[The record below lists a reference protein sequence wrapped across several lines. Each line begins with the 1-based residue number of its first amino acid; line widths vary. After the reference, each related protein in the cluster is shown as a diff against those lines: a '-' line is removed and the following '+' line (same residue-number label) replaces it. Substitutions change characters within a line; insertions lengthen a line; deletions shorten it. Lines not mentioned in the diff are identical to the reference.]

1 MRTKV
6 GRPSPTLPE
15 SLLPGVAATCAGSRD
30 ASRPPPNLLSTVDP
44 AMPTV
49 AEMVQTLLARG
60 MTSEAIAEAL
70 GKSTQA
76 VASWASGK
84 VANPHRATREGIE
97 RLYLAAVGGGSGQ
110 AVAPPVG
117 DTATADAPPADRLPP
132 PRPAVVAAADAPSVP
147 PSLPDRR
154 TTPPPRTA
162 TEAFRFIHCAD
173 LHIDSPLKGLAR
185 VDPRYADWIRTAT
198 REAFKR
204 LVDMAIVDRVDFVV
218 IAGDLYDGDW
228 KSADTGI
235 FVSRQLKRLADA
247 GIRVFVITGNHDA
260 LSVVTRT
267 VRWPETARRFAETA
281 ESFEIPELEVV
292 VHGRSFG
299 DRHESSDF
307 VAGYPPPRP
316 GVFNLGLLHTSLAG
330 SDGHATY
337 APCTPAQLTAIGYDY
352 WALGHVHVPR
362 EVQTNPHVVYS
373 GNIQGRDIGE
383 TGPRGCF
390 VVTVDRDRTPATHFV
405 ELDDV
410 RWERVRIDVGRLDA
424 RTPDDVVAAAVDAIE
439 KRVPPDERLLACRV
453 VLAGATPLHR
463 RLVTR
468 RSSLRDEI
476 ATVAGSQLERV
487 CVEQV
492 DVETTDPDAAPQPH
506 PDVPVR
512 ARDLLDDEF
521 EKLGAADVEALL
533 GDVPELAK
541 LFEDLRV
548 LDSVNPGQ
556 REALQ
561 SRGAWKTFVAEARDL
576 LLAELAGTDA
586 EREDAR

>member
-1 MRTKV
+1 
-6 GRPSPTLPE
+6 
-15 SLLPGVAATCAGSRD
+15 
-30 ASRPPPNLLSTVDP
+30 
-44 AMPTV
+44 MPTV
-49 AEMVQTLLARG
+49 AEMVQALLARG
-60 MTSEAIAEAL
+60 MTSDELAEAL

-84 VANPHRATREGIE
+84 VTNPHRATREGIE
-97 RLYLAAVGGGSGQ
+97 RLYRAALGGGVTQ
-110 AVAPPVG
+110 AM
-117 DTATADAPPADRLPP
+117 LP
-132 PRPAVVAAADAPSVP
+132 AAADSGSEDDPLPAQPPIPRAAAVADPVPSGDP

-154 TTPPPRTA
+154 TAPPPRGA
-162 TEAFRFIHCAD
+162 SEAFRFIHCAD
-173 LHIDSPLKGLAR
+173 LHIDSPLKGLKR
-185 VDPRYADWIRTAT
+185 LDPRYADWIRTAT

-204 LVDMAIVDRVDFVV
+204 LVDMAIADRVAFVV

-235 FVSRQLKRLADA
+235 FVSRQLKRLAEAD
-247 GIRVFVITGNHDA
+247 IRVFAITGNHDA

-281 ESFEIPELEVV
+281 ESVELPELGVV

-316 GVFNLGLLHTSLAG
+316 GLFNLGLLHTSLAG

-362 EVQTNPHVVYS
+362 EVQTNPHIVYS

-383 TGPRGCF
+383 TGPRGCY
-390 VVTVDRDRTPATHFV
+390 VVTVDRNREPSTHFV

-410 RWERVRIDVGRLDA
+410 RWERILIDLGTIDV
-424 RTPDDVVAAAVDAIE
+424 RTPDEVVAAAVEAIE

-468 RSSLRDEI
+468 RGTLREEI

-487 CVEQV
+487 CIEQV

-521 EKLGAADVEALL
+521 EKLGAASVDALL

-548 LDSVNPGQ
+548 LDSVSPGQ
-556 REALQ
+556 RESLQ
-561 SRGAWKTFVAEARDL
+561 TIDAWRTFVAEAKDL
-576 LLAELAGTDA
+576 LLAELAGADA
-586 EREDAR
+586 EGEDAR